1 MNSRYRNYNTNKQR
15 NSNAGEI
22 TYLGKN
28 ESWFE

>member
-1 MNSRYRNYNTNKQR
+1 MNSRYGNYKQT
-15 NSNAGEI
+15 NSNAGEL